1 MSSQSEPEGRLR
13 EFAVALQK
21 HKAILDDV
29 LPSIPIA
36 GIFVRPERPG
46 HCRTPSSVKKPLSL
60 RRPISTAK
68 SPNSSSPFCHLLIG
82 QVPGVSQGPGV
93 VRVVAATSLEVGPS
107 ASSTTAETRQ
117 R

>member
-1 MSSQSEPEGRLR
+1 MSSQSELEGRLR

-46 HCRTPSSVKKPLSL
+46 HCRTPSSVKKPLTTPPNLDSQ
-60 RRPISTAK
+60 IS
-68 SPNSSSPFCHLLIG
+68 
-82 QVPGVSQGPGV
+82 
-93 VRVVAATSLEVGPS
+93 E
-107 ASSTTAETRQ
+107 
-117 R
+117 